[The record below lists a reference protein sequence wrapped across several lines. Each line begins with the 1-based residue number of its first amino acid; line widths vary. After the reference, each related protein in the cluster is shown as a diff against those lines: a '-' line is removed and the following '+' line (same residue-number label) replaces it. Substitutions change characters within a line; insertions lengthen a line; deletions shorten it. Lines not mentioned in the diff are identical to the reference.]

1 MRKCIR
7 TAAALLLALAL
18 AAGLFGCSIPAPIVS
33 GGDKPHTTEPAA
45 TGSQTDTEDTQNMEN
60 AEDAGEQDWAG
71 EEESSDPAPVETDPP
86 VWEGPETV
94 VYLAL
99 YDALAV
105 EYGGYFYYVDRDDNL
120 CRTTTDMTD
129 YTLFCEAQIR
139 GDVRII
145 AITDAGRMY
154 LSSGGQSCYVDL
166 AEGRDGMAADYGM
179 VESQTFT
186 GAALSI
192 GIRALRGGWMYYTK
206 SGENGLFRAK
216 IGAVPEEEN
225 CIVFDKDIREAA
237 VTGDYLI
244 YTYNRGS
251 RADLQVTLA
260 DDPDSLLLTIEGNGT
275 YPTTMLAGTD
285 DRSGTPL
292 LLVSRYEL
300 IDRGAEYSVY
310 DLSTLELATNSMLDS
325 AKLQRLGYCFGKNG
339 DEIVCFN
346 NCLRFDPFGT
356 FSDGSSQYYPNA
368 YYTDDYLV
376 SFFSITYAGNG
387 WYFFADADQGGA
399 THAIEEGGTELIP
412 LVWPIKSAR
421 LPNDG
426 SRENLAQMW
435 CQERRKRY
443 AFQIILNEI
452 VQLRP
457 DRFRAAVLRAVAGAL
472 TVFHARNRGQRALRQ
487 VQNFG
492 QGVFLRSAIQP
503 VAAALAVNSIDEPG
517 LRQDGHDILQIFSGD
532 LLAVCDLLQGDIFL
546 QPAFRQIDHDAQRI
560 AALC

>member
-18 AAGLFGCSIPAPIVS
+18 AAGLFGCSKLTPIVS

-60 AEDAGEQDWAG
+60 AEDTGEQDWAG

-94 VYLAL
+94 VYLAP

-145 AITDAGRMY
+145 GITDAGRMY

-285 DRSGTPL
+285 DRNGTPPCCSFRAMSSSTAAPNTPSMTFRRSSSRRTVCWTAPSCR
-292 LLVSRYEL
+292 VSAIASAKRGTRSSASTTASVL
-300 IDRGAEYSVY
+300 IPSGHSPTA
-310 DLSTLELATNSMLDS
+310 ATNTIRMPTIRTTISS
-325 AKLQRLGYCFGKNG
+325 ASSASPMP
-339 DEIVCFN
+339 ETA
-346 NCLRFDPFGT
+346 GT
-356 FSDGSSQYYPNA
+356 SSR
-368 YYTDDYLV
+368 TR
-376 SFFSITYAGNG
+376 I
-387 WYFFADADQGGA
+387 
-399 THAIEEGGTELIP
+399 
-412 LVWPIKSAR
+412 
-421 LPNDG
+421 
-426 SRENLAQMW
+426 
-435 CQERRKRY
+435 
-443 AFQIILNEI
+443 
-452 VQLRP
+452 
-457 DRFRAAVLRAVAGAL
+457 RAAR
-472 TVFHARNRGQRALRQ
+472 
-487 VQNFG
+487 
-492 QGVFLRSAIQP
+492 P
-503 VAAALAVNSIDEPG
+503 MP
-517 LRQDGHDILQIFSGD
+517 
-532 LLAVCDLLQGDIFL
+532 
-546 QPAFRQIDHDAQRI
+546 FRQQAQSSSRSSDP
-560 AALC
+560 

>member
-18 AAGLFGCSIPAPIVS
+18 AAGLFGCSKLAPIVS

-60 AEDAGEQDWAG
+60 AEDTGEQDWAG
-71 EEESSDPAPVETDPP
+71 EEESSDSAPVETDPP

-94 VYLAL
+94 VYLAP

-145 AITDAGRMY
+145 GITDAGRMY

-285 DRSGTPL
+285 DRSRTPL
-292 LLVSRYEL
+292 LLVSR
-300 IDRGAEYSVY
+300 S
-310 DLSTLELATNSMLDS
+310 STAAPNTPSMTFRRSSSRRTVCWTAPNCSALDIAS
-325 AKLQRLGYCFGKNG
+325 AKM
-339 DEIVCFN
+339 
-346 NCLRFDPFGT
+346 GT
-356 FSDGSSQYYPNA
+356 RSSA
-368 YYTDDYLV
+368 STTV
-376 SFFSITYAGNG
+376 SASIPSG
-387 WYFFADADQGGA
+387 
-399 THAIEEGGTELIP
+399 
-412 LVWPIKSAR
+412 
-421 LPNDG
+421 
-426 SRENLAQMW
+426 
-435 CQERRKRY
+435 
-443 AFQIILNEI
+443 
-452 VQLRP
+452 
-457 DRFRAAVLRAVAGAL
+457 
-472 TVFHARNRGQRALRQ
+472 
-487 VQNFG
+487 
-492 QGVFLRSAIQP
+492 RSQT
-503 VAAALAVNSIDEPG
+503 AAANTIRTPTIRTTIS
-517 LRQDGHDILQIFSGD
+517 
-532 LLAVCDLLQGDIFL
+532 
-546 QPAFRQIDHDAQRI
+546 
-560 AALC
+560 

>member
-1 MRKCIR
+1 
-7 TAAALLLALAL
+7 
-18 AAGLFGCSIPAPIVS
+18 
-33 GGDKPHTTEPAA
+33 
-45 TGSQTDTEDTQNMEN
+45 
-60 AEDAGEQDWAG
+60 
-71 EEESSDPAPVETDPP
+71 
-86 VWEGPETV
+86 
-94 VYLAL
+94 
-99 YDALAV
+99 
-105 EYGGYFYYVDRDDNL
+105 
-120 CRTTTDMTD
+120 
-129 YTLFCEAQIR
+129 
-139 GDVRII
+139 
-145 AITDAGRMY
+145 MY

-310 DLSTLELATNSMLDS
+310 DLSTLELATDSMLDS
-325 AKLQRLGYCFGKNG
+325 AKLPRLGYCFGKKG
-339 DEIVCFN
+339 DEIVSFN
-346 NCLRFDPFGT
+346 NCLRFDSIGT
-356 FSDGSSQYYPNA
+356 FSDGSYKYYPDA

-412 LVWPIKSAR
+412 LV
-421 LPNDG
+421 
-426 SRENLAQMW
+426 
-435 CQERRKRY
+435 
-443 AFQIILNEI
+443 
-452 VQLRP
+452 
-457 DRFRAAVLRAVAGAL
+457 
-472 TVFHARNRGQRALRQ
+472 
-487 VQNFG
+487 
-492 QGVFLRSAIQP
+492 
-503 VAAALAVNSIDEPG
+503 
-517 LRQDGHDILQIFSGD
+517 
-532 LLAVCDLLQGDIFL
+532 
-546 QPAFRQIDHDAQRI
+546 
-560 AALC
+560 

>member
-18 AAGLFGCSIPAPIVS
+18 AAGLFGCSKPAPIVS

-60 AEDAGEQDWAG
+60 TEDTGEQDWAG

-94 VYLAL
+94 VYLAP

-145 AITDAGRMY
+145 GITDAGRMY

-310 DLSTLELATNSMLDS
+310 DLSTLELATDSMLDS
-325 AKLQRLGYCFGKNG
+325 AKLPRLGYCFSKKG
-339 DEIVCFN
+339 DEIVSFN
-346 NCLRFDPFGT
+346 NCLRFDPIGT

-412 LVWPIKSAR
+412 LV
-421 LPNDG
+421 
-426 SRENLAQMW
+426 
-435 CQERRKRY
+435 
-443 AFQIILNEI
+443 
-452 VQLRP
+452 
-457 DRFRAAVLRAVAGAL
+457 
-472 TVFHARNRGQRALRQ
+472 
-487 VQNFG
+487 
-492 QGVFLRSAIQP
+492 
-503 VAAALAVNSIDEPG
+503 
-517 LRQDGHDILQIFSGD
+517 
-532 LLAVCDLLQGDIFL
+532 
-546 QPAFRQIDHDAQRI
+546 
-560 AALC
+560 

>member
-18 AAGLFGCSIPAPIVS
+18 AAGLFGCSKLAPIVS

-60 AEDAGEQDWAG
+60 AEDTGEQDWAG

-94 VYLAL
+94 VYLAP

-145 AITDAGRMY
+145 GITDAGRMY

-166 AEGRDGMAADYGM
+166 AESRDGMAADYGM

-275 YPTTMLAGTD
+275 YPMTMLAGTD

-310 DLSTLELATNSMLDS
+310 DLSTLELATDSMLDS
-325 AKLQRLGYCFGKNG
+325 AKLPRLGYCFSKKG

-346 NCLRFDPFGT
+346 NCLRFNPFGT
-356 FSDGSSQYYPNA
+356 FSDGSSQYYPDA

-399 THAIEEGGTELIP
+399 TYAIQAAGTELIP
-412 LVWPIKSAR
+412 LV
-421 LPNDG
+421 
-426 SRENLAQMW
+426 
-435 CQERRKRY
+435 
-443 AFQIILNEI
+443 
-452 VQLRP
+452 
-457 DRFRAAVLRAVAGAL
+457 
-472 TVFHARNRGQRALRQ
+472 
-487 VQNFG
+487 
-492 QGVFLRSAIQP
+492 
-503 VAAALAVNSIDEPG
+503 
-517 LRQDGHDILQIFSGD
+517 
-532 LLAVCDLLQGDIFL
+532 
-546 QPAFRQIDHDAQRI
+546 
-560 AALC
+560 

>member
-18 AAGLFGCSIPAPIVS
+18 AAGLFGCSKLAPIVS

-60 AEDAGEQDWAG
+60 AEDTGEQDWTG

-94 VYLAL
+94 VYLAP

-145 AITDAGRMY
+145 GITDAGRMY

-310 DLSTLELATNSMLDS
+310 DLSTLELATDSMLDS

-346 NCLRFDPFGT
+346 SCLRFDPFGT

-399 THAIEEGGTELIP
+399 THAIEEGGTELNRETRTDGVHGFENA
-412 LVWPIKSAR
+412 LSVAHWPGVMYLLEKRMQNSDA
-421 LPNDG
+421 G
-426 SRENLAQMW
+426 SEILS
-435 CQERRKRY
+435 RY
-443 AFQIILNEI
+443 SYAVNCPSCRGTR
-452 VQLRP
+452 LRP
-457 DRFRAAVLRAVAGAL
+457 EALCVKVDGVDIQQFCALSVTRALDWLKEREFKGRHAVVAG
-472 TVFHARNRGQRALRQ
+472 FRG
-487 VQNFG
+487 
-492 QGVFLRSAIQP
+492 
-503 VAAALAVNSIDEPG
+503 
-517 LRQDGHDILQIFSGD
+517 
-532 LLAVCDLLQGDIFL
+532 
-546 QPAFRQIDHDAQRI
+546 
-560 AALC
+560 

>member
-7 TAAALLLALAL
+7 TAAALLLTLAL
-18 AAGLFGCSIPAPIVS
+18 AAGLFGCSKLAPIVS

-60 AEDAGEQDWAG
+60 AEDTGEQDLAG

-94 VYLAL
+94 VYLAP

-145 AITDAGRMY
+145 GITDAGRMY

-285 DRSGTPL
+285 DRSGTPDVRFGL
-292 LLVSRYEL
+292 QASRPGS
-300 IDRGAEYSVY
+300 DRGWK
-310 DLSTLELATNSMLDS
+310 LEAAKNRRGDPPARFVQVINGATRPKRGSC
-325 AKLQRLGYCFGKNG
+325 A
-339 DEIVCFN
+339 
-346 NCLRFDPFGT
+346 
-356 FSDGSSQYYPNA
+356 SSQH
-368 YYTDDYLV
+368 
-376 SFFSITYAGNG
+376 FSGI
-387 WYFFADADQGGA
+387 
-399 THAIEEGGTELIP
+399 I
-412 LVWPIKSAR
+412 
-421 LPNDG
+421 
-426 SRENLAQMW
+426 AQSG
-435 CQERRKRY
+435 
-443 AFQIILNEI
+443 II
-452 VQLRP
+452 
-457 DRFRAAVLRAVAGAL
+457 FL
-472 TVFHARNRGQRALRQ
+472 TSLLRNR
-487 VQNFG
+487 NF
-492 QGVFLRSAIQP
+492 
-503 VAAALAVNSIDEPG
+503 
-517 LRQDGHDILQIFSGD
+517 
-532 LLAVCDLLQGDIFL
+532 
-546 QPAFRQIDHDAQRI
+546 FRQISRMLLQQAQILSIIRPVI
-560 AALC
+560 FRGVRPAIPTNER

>member
-60 AEDAGEQDWAG
+60 AEDTGEQDWAG

-94 VYLAL
+94 VYLAP

-145 AITDAGRMY
+145 GITDAGRMY

-166 AEGRDGMAADYGM
+166 AEGWDGMAADYGM

-310 DLSTLELATNSMLDS
+310 DLSTLEARDKQHARQRQIAAPWILLRQKWGRDRL
-325 AKLQRLGYCFGKNG
+325 LQQLSPLRSLRDVLRRQQPILSERLLYG
-339 DEIVCFN
+339 
-346 NCLRFDPFGT
+346 
-356 FSDGSSQYYPNA
+356 
-368 YYTDDYLV
+368 
-376 SFFSITYAGNG
+376 
-387 WYFFADADQGGA
+387 
-399 THAIEEGGTELIP
+399 
-412 LVWPIKSAR
+412 R
-421 LPNDG
+421 L
-426 SRENLAQMW
+426 SRELFQHHL
-435 CQERRKRY
+435 CRKR
-443 AFQIILNEI
+443 L
-452 VQLRP
+452 VLLRGT
-457 DRFRAAVLRAVAGAL
+457 RIRAARPMPLRKAAPSSS
-472 TVFHARNRGQRALRQ
+472 
-487 VQNFG
+487 
-492 QGVFLRSAIQP
+492 RSSDP
-503 VAAALAVNSIDEPG
+503 
-517 LRQDGHDILQIFSGD
+517 
-532 LLAVCDLLQGDIFL
+532 
-546 QPAFRQIDHDAQRI
+546 
-560 AALC
+560 

>member
-1 MRKCIR
+1 
-7 TAAALLLALAL
+7 
-18 AAGLFGCSIPAPIVS
+18 
-33 GGDKPHTTEPAA
+33 
-45 TGSQTDTEDTQNMEN
+45 
-60 AEDAGEQDWAG
+60 
-71 EEESSDPAPVETDPP
+71 
-86 VWEGPETV
+86 
-94 VYLAL
+94 
-99 YDALAV
+99 
-105 EYGGYFYYVDRDDNL
+105 
-120 CRTTTDMTD
+120 
-129 YTLFCEAQIR
+129 
-139 GDVRII
+139 
-145 AITDAGRMY
+145 MY

-310 DLSTLELATNSMLDS
+310 DLSTLELATDSMLDS

-412 LVWPIKSAR
+412 LV
-421 LPNDG
+421 
-426 SRENLAQMW
+426 
-435 CQERRKRY
+435 
-443 AFQIILNEI
+443 
-452 VQLRP
+452 
-457 DRFRAAVLRAVAGAL
+457 
-472 TVFHARNRGQRALRQ
+472 
-487 VQNFG
+487 
-492 QGVFLRSAIQP
+492 
-503 VAAALAVNSIDEPG
+503 
-517 LRQDGHDILQIFSGD
+517 
-532 LLAVCDLLQGDIFL
+532 
-546 QPAFRQIDHDAQRI
+546 
-560 AALC
+560 

>member
-1 MRKCIR
+1 MRKRIR
-7 TAAALLLALAL
+7 TAAALSARPRP
-18 AAGLFGCSIPAPIVS
+18 CSRTFRLQQTYPDRQWGRQTPHHGACGHRIAKRTPKTRRTWKMQKTPVS
-33 GGDKPHTTEPAA
+33 R
-45 TGSQTDTEDTQNMEN
+45 TGP
-60 AEDAGEQDWAG
+60 G

-94 VYLAL
+94 VHLAP

-145 AITDAGRMY
+145 GITDAGRMY

-166 AEGRDGMAADYGM
+166 AGEGRDGMAADYGM

-192 GIRALRGGWMYYTK
+192 GIRALRGGWMYYTEVRRK
-206 SGENGLFRAK
+206 RSVPRK
-216 IGAVPEEEN
+216 DRRGAAEEEN

-310 DLSTLELATNSMLDS
+310 DLSR
-325 AKLQRLGYCFGKNG
+325 RL
-339 DEIVCFN
+339 
-346 NCLRFDPFGT
+346 
-356 FSDGSSQYYPNA
+356 SS
-368 YYTDDYLV
+368 
-376 SFFSITYAGNG
+376 
-387 WYFFADADQGGA
+387 
-399 THAIEEGGTELIP
+399 
-412 LVWPIKSAR
+412 
-421 LPNDG
+421 
-426 SRENLAQMW
+426 
-435 CQERRKRY
+435 
-443 AFQIILNEI
+443 
-452 VQLRP
+452 
-457 DRFRAAVLRAVAGAL
+457 
-472 TVFHARNRGQRALRQ
+472 RQ
-487 VQNFG
+487 T
-492 QGVFLRSAIQP
+492 A
-503 VAAALAVNSIDEPG
+503 G
-517 LRQDGHDILQIFSGD
+517 LRQ
-532 LLAVCDLLQGDIFL
+532 
-546 QPAFRQIDHDAQRI
+546 RQIAAPSQI
-560 AALC
+560 ASAKMV